1 MKFDMIQEGSD
12 LLWMIPASSFSLAMT
27 LQCGQCF
34 RFSSTDGQFSGV
46 ANGRLLRMQQ
56 TDQFVRFFDMSLD
69 EFHAVWA
76 NYFDCETDYDALHTL
91 FSSDP
96 TLCRAIE
103 HTGGIRVLRQDGFET
118 LISFLISQNNNIPRI
133 TKSIALLCERF
144 GDPIE
149 EHAFSFP
156 DAKTLSSASLSDF
169 AGLSLGYRDRYL
181 LDAAQKVS
189 SGEIDLLKLYTCPIE
204 EARQTLRTICGV
216 GPKVAECVLLFGF
229 ARLSCVPM
237 DTWMKKVMARYYQA
251 GLPKE
256 ILPYAG
262 IAQQYLFHYAR
273 CFDTF

>member
-1 MKFDMIQEGSD
+1 MNFDIVQEKND
-12 LLWMIPASSFSLAMT
+12 LLWMIPSSAFSLSMT

-34 RFSSTDGQFSGV
+34 RFFEENGVFLGV
-46 ANGRLLRMQQ
+46 ANGRLLKIEQ
-56 TDQFVRFFDMSLD
+56 TDRFIRFFDMTQE
-69 EFHAVWA
+69 EFQAVWA
-76 NYFDCETDYDALHTL
+76 NYFDCATDYDALHTL
-91 FSSDP
+91 FSNDQ
-96 TLCRAIE
+96 TLYRAIE
-103 HTGGIRVLRQDGFET
+103 KTGGIRVLRQDGFET

-133 TKSIALLCERF
+133 TKSINLLCERF
-144 GDPIE
+144 GSRIAPDTF
-149 EHAFSFP
+149 AFP
-156 DAKTLSSASLSDF
+156 DAKTLASASLSDF
-169 AGLSLGYRDRYL
+169 SGLSLGYRDRYL

-189 SGEIDLLKLYTCPIE
+189 SGEIDLSKLYTCPIE

-216 GPKVAECVLLFGF
+216 GPKVAECVLLYGF

-251 GLPKE
+251 GLPEE